1 MKRIRIV
8 LIALLL
14 CLVGSLAF
22 SLFYAAERAPEK
34 RVYEVGVDPLP
45 YSDREIYEQLFD
57 LSNKVQVDIQMSE
70 AELQKLEQDY
80 EDYLA
85 RGSKSPIYRLCDVTI
100 TITTDSKTTVYKIP
114 EVGVRMKG
122 NTSRTWFYDTQSGI
136 YNHIHLKLDFQ
147 ETFDDEAYYGSD
159 SKAWPSKEARKLRK
173 NRTFAM
179 LEKLDLRWNKCGDS
193 TYLKEAYAYRIY
205 EAQGVP
211 APRVGLCSLDWS
223 GSHMGVYT
231 ICEPVD
237 ELFLQKRLP
246 QEDLGGDLYKLGW
259 SADGANFTVANY
271 YGVEDEDKGEFYA
284 YDLKTN
290 KKTSDHSAL
299 LRLITE
305 LNSGEMTKER
315 FGQLVDIEPF
325 LRYAA
330 VSYFLGNPDDLRN
343 GYNNSYIYFL
353 KSSGKMIVIPYDTDR
368 CLGVVYEWDPTGNG
382 VTADDPFTLERAAGG
397 YQRSP
402 LYLYSIV
409 KGGWYVP
416 EFSRALEEVAAG
428 ELLQPDTF
436 EALYRQV
443 EAIYGAD
450 AQPSRPMN
458 NSGGR
463 SYAFSLDSGF
473 GGNWSFRSYMAAKM
487 EAYRSPADNTPI
499 LWNCYIR
506 ASFCDWEQE
515 EAYRMQP
522 SGAGLTIDL
531 RCATGFEFK
540 IYDADTQVWY
550 GAEIVTPQT
559 DVAYTASEKHN
570 NVVLPAGS
578 YRLHFDPITRRL
590 TIKKL

>member
-159 SKAWPSKEARKLRK
+159 SKAWQSKEARKLRK

-205 EAQGVP
+205 EAQGVL

-246 QEDLGGDLYKLGW
+246 QED
-259 SADGANFTVANY
+259 
-271 YGVEDEDKGEFYA
+271 
-284 YDLKTN
+284 
-290 KKTSDHSAL
+290 
-299 LRLITE
+299 R
-305 LNSGEMTKER
+305 
-315 FGQLVDIEPF
+315 
-325 LRYAA
+325 
-330 VSYFLGNPDDLRN
+330 
-343 GYNNSYIYFL
+343 
-353 KSSGKMIVIPYDTDR
+353 KS
-368 CLGVVYEWDPTGNG
+368 VV
-382 VTADDPFTLERAAGG
+382 
-397 YQRSP
+397 
-402 LYLYSIV
+402 
-409 KGGWYVP
+409 
-416 EFSRALEEVAAG
+416 
-428 ELLQPDTF
+428 
-436 EALYRQV
+436 
-443 EAIYGAD
+443 
-450 AQPSRPMN
+450 
-458 NSGGR
+458 
-463 SYAFSLDSGF
+463 
-473 GGNWSFRSYMAAKM
+473 
-487 EAYRSPADNTPI
+487 
-499 LWNCYIR
+499 
-506 ASFCDWEQE
+506 
-515 EAYRMQP
+515 
-522 SGAGLTIDL
+522 
-531 RCATGFEFK
+531 
-540 IYDADTQVWY
+540 
-550 GAEIVTPQT
+550 
-559 DVAYTASEKHN
+559 
-570 NVVLPAGS
+570 
-578 YRLHFDPITRRL
+578 
-590 TIKKL
+590 

>member
-1 MKRIRIV
+1 MKRKYILLMV
-8 LIALLL
+8 LLV
-14 CLVGSLAF
+14 CLVGGVILALHHA
-22 SLFYAAERAPEK
+22 SAAPKE

-57 LSNKVQVDIQMSE
+57 LNNKVQVDIQMSD
-70 AELQKLEQDY
+70 AELQKLQQDY
-80 EDYLA
+80 EDYLE

-100 TITTDSKTTVYKIP
+100 TITTGRNTTVYRIP
-114 EVGVRMKG
+114 EVGLRMKG
-122 NTSRTWFYDTQSGI
+122 NTSRTSFYDAASGI

-147 ETFDDEAYYGSD
+147 ETFDDESYYGSD
-159 SKAWPSKEARKLRK
+159 SKDWQSKDARKLRK
-173 NRTFAM
+173 NRTFAL
-179 LEKLDLRWNKCGDS
+179 LEKLDLRWNKCGDT

-205 EAQGVP
+205 EAQGVL

-223 GSHMGVYT
+223 GNHMGVYT

-259 SADGANFTVANY
+259 SADGANFTVADY

-290 KKTSDHSAL
+290 KKTSDHGSL
-299 LRLITE
+299 LRLIRE
-305 LNSGEMTKER
+305 LNSGAMTKER
-315 FGQLVDIEPF
+315 FAQLVDIEPF

-382 VTADDPFTLERAAGG
+382 VTADDPFTPERAAGG

-409 KGGWYVP
+409 KGGWYVE
-416 EFSRALEEVAAG
+416 EFSQVLEEVAAST
-428 ELLQPDTF
+428 LLQPDTF
-436 EALYRQV
+436 EALYRQA
-443 EAIYGAD
+443 EAIYGPD

-473 GGNWSFRSYMAAKM
+473 GGNWSFRSYMTAKM
-487 EAYRSPADNTPI
+487 EAYRSPADNTTI

-506 ASFCDWEQE
+506 ASFTDWAMDES
-515 EAYRMQP
+515 YRMRGD
-522 SGAGLTIDL
+522 GALLTVDL
-531 RCATGFEFK
+531 RLDHGFEFK
-540 IYDADTQVWY
+540 VYDADTDAWY
-550 GAEIVTPQT
+550 GAEIVTPET
-559 DVAYTASEKHN
+559 DVPYTASEKHN

-578 YRLHFDPITRRL
+578 YRLYYDPIAHRL
-590 TIKKL
+590 TIQKL